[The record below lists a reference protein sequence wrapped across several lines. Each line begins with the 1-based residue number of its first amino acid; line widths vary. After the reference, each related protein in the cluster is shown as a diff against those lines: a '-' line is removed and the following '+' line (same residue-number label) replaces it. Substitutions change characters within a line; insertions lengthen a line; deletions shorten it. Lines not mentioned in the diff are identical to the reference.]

1 MTTIRK
7 RFLTN
12 TCETGRFIVKSTK
25 TGKVY
30 FVEPIDDRA
39 NHTIWGD
46 LDPASKTLQG
56 DYGSKYRGSIKTNES
71 LICRDNGF
79 DEITM
84 VQGSPFSEIERRDN
98 LLYKRMRA
106 KE

>member
-12 TCETGRFIVKSTK
+12 TDETGRFIVTSTK

-46 LDPASKTLQG
+46 LDPASKSLQG
-56 DYGSKYRGSIKTNES
+56 DYGSKNRGSVKTCDS
-71 LICRDNGF
+71 LITEQNGF
-79 DEITM
+79 EEITM
-84 VQGSPFSEIERRDN
+84 VKGSPFSEIERRDN
-98 LLYKRMRA
+98 LHYERMKTR
-106 KE
+106 

>member
-1 MTTIRK
+1 MTTIRQ

-12 TCETGRFIVKSTK
+12 TDETGRFIVKSTK

-39 NHTIWGD
+39 NHAIWGD
-46 LDPASKTLQG
+46 IDPASKSMQG
-56 DYGSKYRGSIKTNES
+56 DYGSKYRGSVKTKDS
-71 LICRDNGF
+71 LINKQNGF
-79 DEITM
+79 EGITL

-98 LLYKRMRA
+98 LLYSRMKAR
-106 KE
+106 